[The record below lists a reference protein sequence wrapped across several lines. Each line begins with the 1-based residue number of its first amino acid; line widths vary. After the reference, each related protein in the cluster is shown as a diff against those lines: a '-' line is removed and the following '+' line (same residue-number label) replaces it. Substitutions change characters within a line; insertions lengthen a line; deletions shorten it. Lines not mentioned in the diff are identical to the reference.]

1 MIISFNS
8 EISCPECHHAFK
20 QVGALKCHIKRFHDI
35 PWEPEDVYDP
45 LRDAWNGRPICNH
58 CSHSFIDFYR
68 LRDHINRPVCTSFK
82 ILRYLKILELERFPC
97 ALCRG
102 TWHHILMVTDRFSD
116 GFRTGRYVRS

>member
-1 MIISFNS
+1 MGGRCGPGELVGWGGEVARIKLHVAFICVGSQ
-8 EISCPECHHAFK
+8 SC
-20 QVGALKCHIKRFHDI
+20 
-35 PWEPEDVYDP
+35 
-45 LRDAWNGRPICNH
+45 
-58 CSHSFIDFYR
+58 
-68 LRDHINRPVCTSFK
+68 K